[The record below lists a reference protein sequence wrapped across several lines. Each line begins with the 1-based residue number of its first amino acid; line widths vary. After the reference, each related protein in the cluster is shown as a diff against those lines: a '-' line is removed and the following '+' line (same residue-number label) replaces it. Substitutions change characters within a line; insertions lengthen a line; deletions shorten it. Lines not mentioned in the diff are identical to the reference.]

1 MLTRRT
7 TLGLLLASPL
17 TTGAFA
23 QTPYPN
29 QPVKMI
35 VTFSPG
41 GPADIVGR
49 LVARLLGDR
58 LKQSFVVEN
67 RTGATGT
74 IGLAALAQSKPD
86 GYTLGIAAGG
96 ALTMLPHLMAKMP
109 FDVQKDFQPITVV
122 MTVPQVL
129 AVRKTLGVKTV
140 ADLIALARKQP
151 GKISY
156 GSSGHGAS
164 LHLATELFRLRAGG
178 IDIVH
183 VPYRG
188 VAPALTDLMG
198 GQIDMLFG
206 DIPVMLPQ
214 IQGGTVVPLAV
225 TAKARAPVLPNVP
238 TMAEAGVENCE
249 AESFYGLMA
258 PAGLPADRVA
268 LLLSTLTKA
277 LAEPEAK
284 RVLVEQGGNIVAN
297 TPDEFR
303 TYMAAE
309 TKKWGEVVRL
319 AKITMQ

>member
-7 TLGLLLASPL
+7 TLGLILASPL
-17 TTGAFA
+17 TTSAFA
-23 QTPYPN
+23 QAPYPN

-129 AVRKTLGVKTV
+129 AVRKNLGVKTV
-140 ADLIALARKQP
+140 AELIALARKQP

-206 DIPVMLPQ
+206 DIPVILPQ
-214 IQGGTVVPLAV
+214 IQGGTIVPLAV
-225 TAKARAPVLPNVP
+225 TAKARVPVLSNVP

-277 LAEPEAK
+277 LTEPEAK
-284 RVLVEQGGNIVAN
+284 RVLVDQGGIIVGN
-297 TPDEFR
+297 SPDEFR
-303 TYMAAE
+303 AYIISE